1 MILFMPRTP
10 RVLLCVLVLACA
22 PLLRAHEVVAE
33 DMRKAAVAFLD
44 SLSTD
49 QRAQAVFA
57 LNDAERENWHF
68 VPLARQGLPFKAMNT
83 TQHALA
89 LAFLR
94 TGLSHAGY
102 RRAEETISLEL
113 VLKELEGG
121 AARRDPTLYYVT
133 IFGQPSDSQ
142 SWGWRF
148 EGHHLSFNFTVVD
161 GHHVAFAPSFIG
173 SNPAEVPIGPRKGE
187 RVLAEEDDLG
197 RAFMKSLSPAQQKIA
212 LLSTKAPAEIF
223 TTNQK
228 KVAALEPPGLPFTEL
243 TPPQRDALIALVK
256 LYIGRWRPELA
267 AETFAKITAAGLDRL
282 TFAWAGGLER
292 GDGNYYRIQGPTFL
306 IEFDN
311 VQNRANHIHTTF
323 RDFEGDFGRDLLRE
337 HYQQHKH

>member
-1 MILFMPRTP
+1 
-10 RVLLCVLVLACA
+10 V
-22 PLLRAHEVVAE
+22 LRAHEVVAQ
-33 DMRKAAVAFLD
+33 DMFKAATAFLD
-44 SLSTD
+44 SLSTE
-49 QRAQAVFA
+49 QRAKAVFA
-57 LNDAERENWHF
+57 LNDAERENWFF
-68 VPLARQGLPFKAMNT
+68 VPLARQGLPFKEMST
-83 TQHALA
+83 TQQALA

-94 TGLSHAGY
+94 TGLSHSGF
-102 RRAEETISLEL
+102 RRAQEIIALEL

-133 IFGQPSDSQ
+133 IFGGPSESK

-197 RAFMKSLSPAQQKIA
+197 RDFMKSLSPAQQRVA
-212 LLSTKAPAEIF
+212 RFSDKAPADILTSNKKRVDPLSPEGIAF
-223 TTNQK
+223 T
-228 KVAALEPPGLPFTEL
+228 AL
-243 TPPQRDALIALVK
+243 TPPQRDALVALVK
-256 LYIGRWRPELA
+256 LYVGRWRPELA
-267 AETFAKITAAGLDRL
+267 GETFAKISAVGLDKL
-282 TFAWAGGLER
+282 IFAWAGGLER

-311 VQNRANHIHTTF
+311 VQNRANHIHTVF
-323 RDFEGDFGRDLLRE
+323 REFEGDFGRDLLQE